1 TSAPHR
7 RRPATPRPRRGS
19 WLRFDRWHAPRS
31 RVRSATGFRRAVFP
45 PGGLPRFITES
56 EQYTQDPETVV
67 QSPNPGACRIGGG
80 MNPAPD
86 ELLILDLDSP
96 GATLERV
103 GCKGMSLA
111 RMARAGLPVPDG
123 FHLTTKAYRRFIAEN
138 HLADAI
144 LAAAAAAGAADPST
158 FDHASAKIQSLIA
171 KGAMPPDIAALIL
184 NSYAGLGGLNGFN

>member
-1 TSAPHR
+1 
-7 RRPATPRPRRGS
+7 
-19 WLRFDRWHAPRS
+19 
-31 RVRSATGFRRAVFP
+31 
-45 PGGLPRFITES
+45 
-56 EQYTQDPETVV
+56 
-67 QSPNPGACRIGGG
+67 

-103 GCKGMSLA
+103 GGKGMSLA

-158 FDHASAKIQSLIA
+158 FDHASATIQSLSA

-184 NSYAGLGGLNGFN
+184 NSYAGLSDGDPPTAVPSSAHAGDLPDRSFAGQLETYLNVRGAWICWTR